1 MGGAMRDG
9 MAESGQSHPVIVPP
23 VAPELKTAVIV
34 PAYNEAGRITNV
46 LKAIAAS
53 SLVDEIIVV
62 TDGCDDST
70 PDEARGFAARLARGE
85 MLTVH
90 TSHDRPRRY
99 DPADDILSDNAADN
113 TNNLKMRV
121 L

>member
-1 MGGAMRDG
+1 MRHVTPVESAAMGGAMRDG

-53 SLVDEIIVV
+53 PLVDEIIVV

-85 MLTVH
+85 VRH
-90 TSHDRPRRY
+90 GRAGAQS
-99 DPADDILSDNAADN
+99 DPVPF
-113 TNNLKMRV
+113 RV
-121 L
+121 FELEHN